1 MKTAGQEIKI
11 LHGSRDL
18 FFKHGI
24 KSITMDEIA
33 KHLNISKKTIYTFY
47 KDKNLLVKL
56 MVKSELENEIEV
68 LKSIRTDSENPVDE
82 MLKIMIHV
90 QQFLRRF
97 NPIIFH
103 DLQKYHLSAWDEFKS
118 FQDKTLI
125 GFVEENLK
133 RGIKLSLYRNELNVK
148 ILSRLRMAEV
158 NVGFNP
164 VQFPTSL
171 FNPIEVQTEIFE
183 HFIHG
188 IVTTKGLSMINR
200 YKTKN

>member
-1 MKTAGQEIKI
+1 MKVAGQEIKI

-33 KHLNISKKTIYTFY
+33 KYLNISKKTIYTFY

-68 LKSIRTDSENPVDE
+68 LKVIRTTSENPIEE
-82 MLKIMIHV
+82 MLKIMTHL

-103 DLQKYHLSAWDEFKS
+103 DLQKYHIGAWEEFRS

-133 RGIKLSLYRNELNVK
+133 KGIKLSLYRSKINVK

-158 NVGFNP
+158 NFGFNP
-164 VQFPTSL
+164 TQFPTSI
-171 FNPIEVQTEIFE
+171 FNPVEVQTEIFE
-183 HFIHG
+183 HFLHG
-188 IVTTKGLSMINR
+188 IVTLKGLSIIDM
-200 YKTKN
+200 YKSK